1 MFRSILGFSYFLNIL
16 TILKGKLN
24 FFEAIK
30 SVLKNVLQF
39 NGRASRS
46 EYNYWMVFLFF
57 IFLFA
62 IEIDPPNPVAS
73 TYFNNNDVPNMESN
87 NSEETFL
94 APFESRLFSFV
105 YFVFLLPTISV
116 TVRRFH
122 DTGKPGWFILLPFTI
137 IGLVPYHYWTCLSKG
152 DPEINAYG
160 SNPLNRI
167 SDQSNN

>member
-1 MFRSILGFSYFLNIL
+1 M
-16 TILKGKLN
+16 N
-24 FFEAIK
+24 FFEALK

-39 NGRASRS
+39 KGRSSRS

-62 IEIDPPNPVAS
+62 MEIDPPSPVSS
-73 TYFNNNDVPNMESN
+73 TSFNNGDIENIESN
-87 NSEETFL
+87 NKGGFSLE
-94 APFESRLFSFV
+94 PFESRLFSFV

-137 IGLVPYHYWTCLSKG
+137 IGLVPYHYWTCFLKGDLSK
-152 DPEINAYG
+152 NVYG
-160 SNPLNRI
+160 ENPLNSI
-167 SDQSNN
+167 SENPDNLEN

>member
-1 MFRSILGFSYFLNIL
+1 MNFL
-16 TILKGKLN
+16 
-24 FFEAIK
+24 EAIK

-39 NGRASRS
+39 SGRSIRS

-62 IEIDPPNPVAS
+62 VEIDPPNSVES
-73 TYFNNNDVPNMESN
+73 IYFNSNDVQNIEPN
-87 NSEETFL
+87 NSEGPFL

-122 DTGKPGWFILLPFTI
+122 DTGKPGWFILLPLTI
-137 IGLVPYHYWTCLSKG
+137 IGLVPYHYWTCLLKG
-152 DPEINAYG
+152 DPEKNAYG
-160 SNPLNRI
+160 SNPLNSI
-167 SDQSNN
+167 PD

>member
-1 MFRSILGFSYFLNIL
+1 MNFLD
-16 TILKGKLN
+16 
-24 FFEAIK
+24 AIK

-39 NGRASRS
+39 SGRSTRS
-46 EYNYWMVFLFF
+46 EYNYWMIFLFF

-73 TYFNNNDVPNMESN
+73 TYFNSNDVQNIEPN
-87 NSEETFL
+87 NSEGPFL
-94 APFESRLFSFV
+94 APFESRLFRFV

-122 DTGKPGWFILLPFTI
+122 DTGKPGWFILLPLTI

-152 DPEINAYG
+152 DPEKNAYG
-160 SNPLNRI
+160 SNPLNSI
-167 SDQSNN
+167 PD